1 MHSRLRPIV
10 IIGWISLALGG
21 CASTKESVLPQ
32 DGPSMK
38 AIYDAHF
45 EGMGADDPYVLRR
58 ELGTRP
64 LGDDDVDLAGY
75 SRSAHTELENW
86 TRHLLLFRGQQIGD
100 VPCRSSGDR
109 QHVKLELP
117 HALRARVATSTRL
130 STIRC
135 GQTNSL
141 PLWSRAPGVPR
152 ATLSQCG

>member
-10 IIGWISLALGG
+10 TIAWISLALGG

-64 LGDDDVDLAGY
+64 LGDNDVDLAGY
-75 SRSAHTELENW
+75 SRTAHTELETIFPRLPNP
-86 TRHLLLFRGQQIGD
+86 TLVMYVFPHLAGSERVPVPGYATTFTLYDRVEYALPGEVPSGQ
-100 VPCRSSGDR
+100 R
-109 QHVKLELP
+109 
-117 HALRARVATSTRL
+117 
-130 STIRC
+130 
-135 GQTNSL
+135 
-141 PLWSRAPGVPR
+141 
-152 ATLSQCG
+152 